1 MMRYKFGWLLF
12 CFFISA
18 SLFAQE
24 INQQALKEMVYYLAS
39 EELEGRLPGT
49 AGEKQSAAYITSH
62 FERAGLTI
70 LPGTEDFTT
79 EFTYTLSTSPHG
91 SSNGDSVKGNAINV
105 AGMLDNGASRTIVIG
120 AHYDHLGKGANRST
134 REENPEDKIHYGAD
148 DNASGVA
155 GVLALAD
162 YFSNNDRVEDVNIIF
177 VCFSAEE
184 LGLLGS
190 KEFVEDIKRESIKP
204 DYMLNMDMIGRLD
217 PNSRNLHA
225 SGVGTSKEWVD
236 LLNKAGKS
244 FNMVYDSSGT
254 GGSDHTSFYLAD
266 IPVLHFFTGIHS
278 DYHKSSD
285 TPDKL
290 NYEGQKEVLEFIID
304 LVELTEQQGSLTFQ
318 KTKTT
323 NTGTGRFKVTLG
335 IMPDYAWQKG
345 GVKLD
350 GVTEGKPAQKAG
362 IQAGDVIVKI
372 GDTRIET
379 IQDYMKILGEH
390 NPGDKVKAV
399 VMRKDQEMTLDV
411 TF

>member
-1 MMRYKFGWLLF
+1 MLRKFGW
-12 CFFISA
+12 IWV
-18 SLFAQE
+18 SLFFTTSLFSQE
-24 INQQALKEMVYYLAS
+24 IRQNALKEMVYYLAS

-49 AGEKQSAAYITSH
+49 PGEKQSAAYITSH
-62 FERAGLTI
+62 FERAGLKI
-70 LPGTEDFTT
+70 LPGTEDFTS
-79 EFTYTLSTSPHG
+79 EFTYTLSANPHG
-91 SSNGDSVKGNAINV
+91 GSSAESVKGNAINV
-105 AGMLDNGASRTIVIG
+105 AGMLDNGSARTIVIG
-120 AHYDHLGKGANRST
+120 AHYDHLGKGPNRST
-134 REENPEDKIHYGAD
+134 REEDPENKIHYGAD

-190 KEFVEDIKRESIKP
+190 KQFVEDMKRESIKP
-204 DYMLNMDMIGRLD
+204 EYMLNMDMIGRLD
-217 PNSRNLHA
+217 PDTRTLHA

-244 FNMVYDSSGT
+244 FKMVYDSSGT

-290 NYEGQKEVLEFIID
+290 NYEGQQEVLEFIID
-304 LVELTEQQGSLTFQ
+304 LVEMTEQQGALTFQ
-318 KTKTT
+318 KTKNT
-323 NTGTGRFKVTLG
+323 NMGTGRFKVTLG

-345 GVKLD
+345 GVKHD

-372 GDTRIET
+372 GNTRIET

-390 NPGDKVKAV
+390 NPGDKVKAIIL
-399 VMRKDQEMTLDV
+399 RNEKEMTLDII
-411 TF
+411 F